1 LEEALAFARRASR
14 SRSKWLVLAVLMLVG
29 LTNYADR
36 LSISIL
42 QVPIRAELQ
51 LSDAQL
57 GAITGLSFS
66 LVYTF
71 AALPMARLADRFS
84 PKRVIVASLVVWNV
98 MTMLCG
104 LATGF
109 LGLAA
114 LRMGV
119 AIGEAGSGPATQ
131 ALIARA
137 FPADQRGRA
146 IAVWQMV
153 FPLGSLGGI
162 AAGGLLSEAMGWRHA
177 FVVLGAAGLAVAPL
191 VIWLVSDRA
200 ELQPAESQRLNPRF
214 APALKELLA
223 SRSFALLLAG
233 GFVAAMPLNA
243 ALNWNALFYGRVFH
257 LPMGELTLY
266 LALIAGLG
274 GALGMF
280 GGGFVSDW
288 LGRRDARWYC
298 WLPSL
303 ALLIALPLMVGQY
316 VLATTP
322 SGSLLLGVL
331 VYVLLNCWMPPQAA
345 IAQSLVQPDSRA
357 LAAACILVTAGVGAA
372 LGPFVTGVISDGL
385 ATRLGS
391 DVDALRYAL
400 AIVAGSALLASAFFF
415 AAARDLE
422 ADLSRPSQRLCWE
435 VDISCGP
442 KANVPNDP

>member
-1 LEEALAFARRASR
+1 MVPAPGGNSLDEALSIARRASR
-14 SRSKWLVLAVLMLVG
+14 PRSKWLVLGVLMLVG

-84 PKRVIVASLVVWNV
+84 PKRVIVVSLVVWNL

-104 LATGF
+104 LATNF

-131 ALIARA
+131 ALLARS
-137 FPADQRGRA
+137 FPANQRGRA

-162 AAGGLLSEAMGWRHA
+162 AAGGLLSEALGWRLA
-177 FVVLGAAGLAVAPL
+177 FMVLGAAGLAVTPL
-191 VIWLVSDRA
+191 VIWLISDRA
-200 ELQPAESQRLNPRF
+200 EPQPATAPRANPKF
-214 APALKELLA
+214 GPALKELLA

-233 GFVAAMPLNA
+233 GFVAAIPLNA
-243 ALNWNALFYGRVFH
+243 ALNWNALYYGRVFD
-257 LPMGELTLY
+257 LSMGQLTLY
-266 LALIAGLG
+266 VALIAGGG
-274 GALGMF
+274 GAIGMF

-288 LGRRDARWYC
+288 LGRRDIRWYC

-303 ALLIALPLMVGQY
+303 ALLLALPLMIGQY
-316 VLATTP
+316 VLAASP
-322 SGSLLLGVL
+322 DASLLLGML

-345 IAQSLVQPDSRA
+345 IAQSLVQSDSRA
-357 LAAACILVTAGVGAA
+357 LAAGCILVTAGVGAA
-372 LGPFVTGVISDGL
+372 LGPFITGVISDL
-385 ATRLGS
+385 LSVQLGS

-422 ADLSRPSQRLCWE
+422 ADLSRSSQSR
-435 VDISCGP
+435 P
-442 KANVPNDP
+442 

>member
-1 LEEALAFARRASR
+1 
-14 SRSKWLVLAVLMLVG
+14 MLVG

-137 FPADQRGRA
+137 FPADQRCRA

-162 AAGGLLSEAMGWRHA
+162 AAGGLLNEAMGWRHA

-191 VIWLVSDRA
+191 VMWLVSDRA
-200 ELQPAESQRLNPRF
+200 ELQPATSQRTTPRF

-243 ALNWNALFYGRVFH
+243 ALNWNALYYGRVFH

-266 LALIAGLG
+266 LALIAGVG

-288 LGRRDARWYC
+288 LGRRDARW
-298 WLPSL
+298 
-303 ALLIALPLMVGQY
+303 
-316 VLATTP
+316 
-322 SGSLLLGVL
+322 
-331 VYVLLNCWMPPQAA
+331 
-345 IAQSLVQPDSRA
+345 
-357 LAAACILVTAGVGAA
+357 
-372 LGPFVTGVISDGL
+372 
-385 ATRLGS
+385 
-391 DVDALRYAL
+391 
-400 AIVAGSALLASAFFF
+400 
-415 AAARDLE
+415 
-422 ADLSRPSQRLCWE
+422 
-435 VDISCGP
+435 
-442 KANVPNDP
+442 